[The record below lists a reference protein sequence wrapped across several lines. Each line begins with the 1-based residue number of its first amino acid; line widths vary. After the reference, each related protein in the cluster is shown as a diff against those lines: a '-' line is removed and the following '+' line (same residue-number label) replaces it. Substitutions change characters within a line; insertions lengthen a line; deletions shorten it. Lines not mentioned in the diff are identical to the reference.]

1 MYGALC
7 RNKNTQ
13 GPSDNSNNNAVGQMR
28 PPTSEL
34 AYVRWARKSVIS
46 YNANVF

>member
-1 MYGALC
+1 MVHCAVT
-7 RNKNTQ
+7 KTHKA
-13 GPSDNSNNNAVGQMR
+13 SDNSSNNAVGQMR